1 MKEIHRLKLVMGVD
15 ISRRDMR
22 RVGRD
27 EFVWRIRR
35 RRKAERRTRVR
46 RLVWVIWM
54 DVMAGEEGGRASLLE
69 VSDQCMLLM
78 NSENE

>member
-1 MKEIHRLKLVMGVD
+1 MGVD

-54 DVMAGEEGGRASLLE
+54 DAIAGEEGGRKSFG

-78 NSENE
+78 NSENEWE